1 MKDFEMIREK
11 SNCFEYGRDGYKVS
25 LDRAIFLAPLAGA
38 SELSFRKICH
48 RLGAGQV
55 FTELVSARGIRYSGI
70 ESSWRYLE
78 IDPDNEGPVAIQLF
92 GFDPVDFAYAC
103 EAILNH
109 PILSR
114 LVALDINMGCPVKK
128 VVKTGAGSAL
138 MKNPKLASEIVRTC
152 RKFME
157 EANKPVTCKFRKG
170 FAINEN
176 TSLDFALE
184 MAEAGVSL
192 ISYHA
197 RTQAQMYSGLAD
209 HESSE
214 LLVAGVRE
222 AGHNIPIIINGDI
235 NSAEIAKTL
244 LAKTKADGVMI
255 GREAMRN
262 PFIFKELASINLSLG
277 LDSDVCDSDEV
288 SPSSKDEKGRPLT
301 AKTQTLITL
310 KERLDFAKEHYF
322 DYVKRVGEDIAS
334 REIKMIFMK
343 YFSYFPMAT
352 KLRTRISG
360 LKNMSDYIEFFSFV
374 ENEIADD

>member
-55 FTELVSARGIRYSGI
+55 FTELVSARGIRYSGV

-78 IDPDNEGPVAIQLF
+78 IDPENEGKVAIQLF
-92 GFDPVDFAYAC
+92 GFDPLDFEYAC
-103 EAILNH
+103 QAILDH
-109 PILSR
+109 PILSK
-114 LVALDINMGCPVKK
+114 LTALDINMGCPVKK
-128 VVKTGAGSAL
+128 VIKTGAGSAL
-138 MKNPKLASEIVRTC
+138 MKNPKLAQEIVRVC
-152 RKFME
+152 RKHME
-157 EANKPVTCKFRKG
+157 EAAVPVTCKFRKG
-170 FAINEN
+170 FYADEN
-176 TSLDFALE
+176 IASEFGKLMID
-184 MAEAGVSL
+184 AGVSL

-197 RTQAQMYSGLAD
+197 RTQAQMYSGMSD
-209 HESSE
+209 HKTSAE
-214 LLVAGVRE
+214 LVKAARDSGANV
-222 AGHNIPIIINGDI
+222 PVIINGDI
-235 NSAEIAKTL
+235 SSVDIAKKL
-244 LAKTKADGVMI
+244 LEMTEADGVMI

-262 PFIFKELASINLSLG
+262 PFIFHELAYAFYSEQFEDTNSVEISLN
-277 LDSDVCDSDEV
+277 D
-288 SPSSKDEKGRPLT
+288 
-301 AKTQTLITL
+301 
-310 KERLDFAKEHYF
+310 RLDIAMTHYF

-343 YFSYFPMAT
+343 YFSYFPMAA